1 MNAIELELMRLRLEA
16 AAEEMGVVLQRT
28 ALSAN
33 IKERRDFSCALFDAQ
48 GRLIAQ
54 AAHVPVH
61 LGSMPESV
69 RAVLETL
76 PSLAEGRTAIV
87 NDPYAGGTHL
97 PDITLVSPV
106 YFQGRLI
113 GYAANRAHHAD
124 VGGVTPG
131 SMTLSRH
138 IDEEGV
144 RIPPSILD
152 EATLSALLSAVRTP
166 EERRGDLQA
175 QELANAAGASALR
188 RIAEAEGVEGLERGF
203 AALLAYAERMTRDIL
218 SRIPAG
224 TYPAEDCM
232 DDDGTA
238 ARPSLVVPLAA
249 CPPVSGSTALGTGGQ
264 AASGTAGEREAAPV
278 VIRLRLSATDG
289 RLIADLTE
297 SDPQAAGCI
306 NCPAAVTRSAV
317 YYVVGCLLRAFG
329 HEGVP
334 FNDGCFR
341 PVEVITRPGTVVHAQ
356 YPAAVVAGNTET
368 SQRVVDVVLSAL
380 RQALPEL
387 IPAESYGTM
396 SSVALGARQE
406 TKRQRDEETKCAG
419 SPDEP
424 ASTTPATS
432 SLRLFVSSSLSAW
445 TYYETIAGGSG
456 AGPTWDGESGIQC
469 HMTNTLNTPAEA
481 LEMQYPLRVRRFEL
495 REASGGPGTHRGGD
509 GIVRELEALADCEGT
524 LLTDRR
530 IYPPGNGALGR
541 NTVNDRDVGGKAHI
555 VLRKGDVLRIETPG
569 GSGWTPKGAS
579 DGT

>member
-33 IKERRDFSCALFDAQ
+33 IKERRDFSCALFDAS

-69 RAVLETL
+69 TAVLEALGT
-76 PSLAEGRTAIV
+76 LAEGQTAIV

-106 YFQGRLI
+106 HCEGRLI
-113 GYAANRAHHAD
+113 GYTANRAHHAD
-124 VGGVTPG
+124 VGGSTPG

-144 RIPPSILD
+144 RIAPSLLD
-152 EATLSALLSAVRTP
+152 VPTLERLLSAVRTP
-166 EERRGDLQA
+166 EERQGDLQA
-175 QELANAAGASALR
+175 QELANAAGAAALR
-188 RIAEAEGVEGLERGF
+188 RIAQAEGVASLERGF
-203 AALLAYAERMTRDIL
+203 AALLDYAGRMTSDVL
-218 SRIPAG
+218 SRIPDG
-224 TYPAEDCM
+224 TYAAEDCM

-238 ARPSLVVPLAA
+238 AEPGDAYARP
-249 CPPVSGSTALGTGGQ
+249 G
-264 AASGTAGEREAAPV
+264 AGPTF
-278 VIRLRLSATDG
+278 IRLKLTSSEQRLV
-289 RLIADLTE
+289 ADFSE

-334 FNDGCFR
+334 FNDGCFG
-341 PVEVITRPGTVVHAQ
+341 PVEVITKPGTVVHAVH
-356 YPAAVVAGNTET
+356 PAAVVAGNTET
-368 SQRVVDVVLSAL
+368 SQRVVDVVLAAL
-380 RQALPEL
+380 RRALPDL

-396 SSVALGARQE
+396 SSVALGGRHEGTETHRHGGGGDTDVDAR
-406 TKRQRDEETKCAG
+406 
-419 SPDEP
+419 SP
-424 ASTTPATS
+424 TPGPS
-432 SLRLFVSSSLSAW
+432 SLRRSVASSLSW

-456 AGPTWDGESGIQC
+456 AGPSWDGESGVQC

-495 REASGGPGTHRGGD
+495 REARACPPQGSGGPGVHRGGD

-530 IYPPGNGALGR
+530 VHPPGNGAVGR
-541 NTVNDRDVGGKAHI
+541 NTVNGQDVGGKAHI
-555 VLRKGDVLRIETPG
+555 MLRKGDVLRIETPG
-569 GSGWTPKGAS
+569 GSGWTG
-579 DGT
+579 